1 MRKALALARRMLGRT
16 SPNPAVGCVIVRG
29 GRRGYRIVGQGATA
43 AGGRPHAEAVALA
56 RAGAR
61 ARGATAYVSFEPCA
75 HRGRTAPCAR
85 ALVEAGVARV
95 VVGCVDPYPP
105 VRGRGVAILRAA
117 GVEVV
122 SGVLEDECRRLNRG
136 FITRV
141 TRGRPF
147 ATLKL
152 ALSLDGRIAAASGDS
167 QWISSPASRALVHR
181 WRREADAVMVGAG
194 TVLAD
199 NPRLTCRVAGGRDP
213 VRIVIDG
220 RLRCPPRARVF
231 VERSTAPALLVTA
244 AANVARARRRYGGA
258 RVEVIGC
265 AASRGGERG
274 DRRGDQRSDQIDLRA
289 VMRELGRRGWC
300 NVLIEGGAHL
310 AGAALGAGVVD
321 RVAFFVAPIVI
332 GAGTPAVEG
341 LGLARVRD
349 AIALGGLDVR
359 RLGGD
364 LLMEGD
370 VPTGRRAR
378 ARGGR
383 ESGALVSLRRR

>member
-1 MRKALALARRMLGRT
+1 MRRALALARRMLGRT

-43 AGGRPHAEAVALA
+43 AGGRPHAEAVALG
-56 RAGAR
+56 RAGAK

-85 ALVEAGVARV
+85 TLVEAGVRRV

-122 SGVLEDECRRLNRG
+122 VGVLEDECRRLNQG

-167 QWISSPASRALVHR
+167 RWISSPAARALVHR
-181 WRREADAVMVGAG
+181 WRGEADAVMVGAG

-213 VRIVIDG
+213 VRVIVDG

-231 VERSTAPALLVTA
+231 VQHSAAPTLLVTT
-244 AANVARARRRYGGA
+244 AANLGRARRRYGGA
-258 RVEVIGC
+258 QVEVIGC
-265 AASRGGERG
+265 RARGGEV
-274 DRRGDQRSDQIDLRA
+274 DLPA
-289 VMRELGRRGWC
+289 LMRELGRRGWC
-300 NVLIEGGAHL
+300 NVLIEGGARL
-310 AGAALGAGVVD
+310 AGSALRAGIVD
-321 RVAFFVAPIVI
+321 RLAFFVAPVVI
-332 GAGTPAVEG
+332 GAGRPAVEG
-341 LGLARVRD
+341 LGFARVRD
-349 AIALGGLDVR
+349 AIALDGLSVR

-364 LLMEGD
+364 LLMEAG
-370 VPTGRRAR
+370 VATRRRAR
-378 ARGGR
+378 ARR
-383 ESGALVSLRRR
+383 A

>member
-1 MRKALALARRMLGRT
+1 MRRALALARRVLGRT

-29 GRRGYRIVGQGATA
+29 ARIVGQGATA
-43 AGGRPHAEAVALA
+43 VGGRPHAEAVALA
-56 RAGAR
+56 WAGAK

-75 HRGRTAPCAR
+75 HQGRTAPCAR
-85 ALVEAGVARV
+85 ALVDAGVRRV
-95 VVGCVDPYPP
+95 VIGCIDPYPP
-105 VRGRGVAILRAA
+105 VRGRGVAILRAE
-117 GVEVV
+117 GIEVV
-122 SGVLEDECRRLNRG
+122 SGVLEDECRRLNQG

-141 TRGRPF
+141 TRGRPL

-167 QWISSPASRALVHR
+167 QWISSAVARALVHR
-181 WRREADAVMVGAG
+181 WRSEADAVMVGAG

-213 VRIVIDG
+213 VRIIVDG

-231 VERSTAPALLVTA
+231 VERSTAPALLVTNI
-244 AANVARARRRYGGA
+244 ANVARARRRYDGA

-265 AASRGGERG
+265 PARRGERGGEL
-274 DRRGDQRSDQIDLRA
+274 DLRA
-289 VMRELGRRGWC
+289 LMRDLGRRGWC

-310 AGAALGAGVVD
+310 AGSALDAGIVD

-341 LGLARVRD
+341 LGFARVRD
-349 AIALGGLDVR
+349 AIALGALSVR

-364 LLMEGD
+364 LLMVAD
-370 VPTGRRAR
+370 IASPRRVSSRRA
-378 ARGGR
+378 
-383 ESGALVSLRRR
+383 

>member
-16 SPNPAVGCVIVRG
+16 SPNPAVGCVIVRSG
-29 GRRGYRIVGQGATA
+29 SIVGQGATA

-56 RAGAR
+56 RAGAK

-75 HRGRTAPCAR
+75 HQGRTAPCAR
-85 ALVEAGVARV
+85 ALVEAQIRRV
-95 VVGCVDPYPP
+95 VIGCIDPYPP

-117 GVEVV
+117 GIEVV
-122 SGVLEDECRRLNRG
+122 SGVLEDDCRRLNQG

-141 TRGRPF
+141 TRGRPL

-181 WRREADAVMVGAG
+181 WRSEADAVMVGAG

-199 NPRLTCRVAGGRDP
+199 NPRLTSRIAGGRDP
-213 VRIVIDG
+213 VRVLIDG
-220 RLRCPPRARVF
+220 HLRCSPHARVF
-231 VERSTAPALLVTA
+231 VERSTAPALLVTTV
-244 AANVARARRRYGGA
+244 ANVARARRRYGGA
-258 RVEVIGC
+258 RVEVLGC
-265 AASRGGERG
+265 PVRGGKRGDERG
-274 DRRGDQRSDQIDLRA
+274 GQRESREIEIDLRA
-289 VMRELGRRGWC
+289 LMRELGRRGWC

-310 AGAALGAGVVD
+310 AGAALDAGIVD

-332 GAGTPAVEG
+332 GAGTSAVEG
-341 LGLARVRD
+341 LGFARVRD
-349 AIALGGLDVR
+349 AIALGALSVR

-364 LLMEGD
+364 LLMEAD
-370 VPTGRRAR
+370 IASRRRVSSRRA
-378 ARGGR
+378 
-383 ESGALVSLRRR
+383 

>member
-1 MRKALALARRMLGRT
+1 MAAAPASSADLRFMRSALALARRMLGRT

-29 GRRGYRIVGQGATA
+29 GRIVGQGATA

-61 ARGATAYVSFEPCA
+61 ARGATAYVSLEPCA
-75 HRGRTAPCAR
+75 HQGRTAPCAR
-85 ALVEAGVARV
+85 ALVEAGVRRV
-95 VVGCVDPYPP
+95 VAGCVDPYPP
-105 VRGRGVAILRAA
+105 VRGRGIAILRAA
-117 GVEVV
+117 GVAVT
-122 SGVLEDECRRLNRG
+122 SGVLEDECRRLNAG

-152 ALSLDGRIAAASGDS
+152 ALSLDGRITAASGDS

-194 TVLAD
+194 TVIAD

-213 VRIVIDG
+213 VRVIIDG

-231 VERSTAPALLVTA
+231 VERSVAPALLVTT

-258 RVEVIGC
+258 RVEVLGC
-265 AASRGGERG
+265 PVRGGARG
-274 DRRGDQRSDQIDLRA
+274 NEIDLRA
-289 VMRELGRRGWC
+289 LMRELGRRGWC
-300 NVLIEGGAHL
+300 NVLVEGGARL
-310 AGAALGAGVVD
+310 AGSALGAGIID

-341 LGLARVRD
+341 LGFARVRD
-349 AIALGGLDVR
+349 AIALDDLSVR

-364 LLMEGD
+364 LLVEAD
-370 VPTGRRAR
+370 IATRRRAP
-378 ARGGR
+378 ARR
-383 ESGALVSLRRR
+383 V

>member
-1 MRKALALARRMLGRT
+1 MCKALALARRMLGRT

-29 GRRGYRIVGQGATA
+29 DTRGGRRRGQIVGQGATA
-43 AGGRPHAEAVALA
+43 EGGRPHAEAVALA
-56 RAGAR
+56 RAGAK

-75 HRGRTAPCAR
+75 HQGHTAPCAR
-85 ALVEAGVARV
+85 ALVEAGVRRV

-122 SGVLEDECRRLNRG
+122 CGVLEDECRRLNQG

-147 ATLKL
+147 ARLKL

-167 QWISSPASRALVHR
+167 RWISSPASRALVHR

-213 VRIVIDG
+213 VRVVIDG

-231 VERSTAPALLVTA
+231 IQRSTAPALLVTTV
-244 AANVARARRRYGGA
+244 ANVARARRRYGGP

-265 AASRGGERG
+265 PARGGGERG
-274 DRRGDQRSDQIDLRA
+274 GEIDLRA
-289 VMRELGRRGWC
+289 LMRELGRRGWC

-310 AGAALGAGVVD
+310 AGSALGAGLVD

-341 LGLARVRD
+341 LGFARVRD
-349 AIALGGLDVR
+349 AIALGDLSVR
-359 RLGGD
+359 RLGAD
-364 LLMEGD
+364 LLMEAGIA
-370 VPTGRRAR
+370 TRRRAPARR
-378 ARGGR
+378 A
-383 ESGALVSLRRR
+383 

>member
-1 MRKALALARRMLGRT
+1 MRRALALARRMLGRT

-29 GRRGYRIVGQGATA
+29 GRIVGQGATA

-56 RAGAR
+56 RAGAK

-75 HRGRTAPCAR
+75 HQGRTAPCAR
-85 ALVEAGVARV
+85 ALVEAGVRRV
-95 VVGCVDPYPP
+95 VIGCIDPYPP

-117 GVEVV
+117 GIEVV
-122 SGVLEDECRRLNRG
+122 SGVLEDECRRLNQG

-141 TRGRPF
+141 TRGRPL

-181 WRREADAVMVGAG
+181 WRSEADAVMVGAG

-199 NPRLTCRVAGGRDP
+199 NPRLTCRIAGGRDP
-213 VRIVIDG
+213 VRVIIDG
-220 RLRCPPRARVF
+220 RLRCSPRARVF
-231 VERSTAPALLVTA
+231 VERSTAPALLVTTV
-244 AANVARARRRYGGA
+244 ANVARARRRYGGA

-265 AASRGGERG
+265 PVRGRGESAVPRL
-274 DRRGDQRSDQIDLRA
+274 DLRA
-289 VMRELGRRGWC
+289 LMRELGRRGWC

-310 AGAALGAGVVD
+310 AGSALDAGIVD

-341 LGLARVRD
+341 LGFARVRD
-349 AIALGGLDVR
+349 AIALGALSVR

-364 LLMEGD
+364 LLMEAEIASRRR
-370 VPTGRRAR
+370 VSSRRA
-378 ARGGR
+378 
-383 ESGALVSLRRR
+383 

>member
-1 MRKALALARRMLGRT
+1 VAAAAPASSIDLRFMRRALALARRMLGRT

-29 GRRGYRIVGQGATA
+29 GRIVGQGATA

-56 RAGAR
+56 RAGTR
-61 ARGATAYVSFEPCA
+61 ARGATAYVSLEPCA
-75 HRGRTAPCAR
+75 HQGRTASCAR
-85 ALVEAGVARV
+85 ALVEAGVRRV
-95 VVGCVDPYPP
+95 VAGGVDPYPP

-122 SGVLEDECRRLNRG
+122 VGVLEHECRRLNLG

-141 TRGRPF
+141 TRRRPF

-181 WRREADAVMVGAG
+181 WRGEADAVMVGAG
-194 TVLAD
+194 TVIAD

-213 VRIVIDG
+213 VRVIVDG

-231 VERSTAPALLVTA
+231 VERSAASALLVTTV
-244 AANVARARRRYGGA
+244 ANVARARRRYGGA

-265 AASRGGERG
+265 PARGAERGSGRGGE
-274 DRRGDQRSDQIDLRA
+274 IDLRA
-289 VMRELGRRGWC
+289 LMRELGRRGWC
-300 NVLIEGGAHL
+300 SVLVEGGARL
-310 AGAALGAGVVD
+310 AGSALAAGIVD

-341 LGLARVRD
+341 LGFARVRD
-349 AIALGGLDVR
+349 AIALGDLSAR

-364 LLMEGD
+364 LLMEAD
-370 VPTGRRAR
+370 IATRRRAR
-378 ARGGR
+378 T
-383 ESGALVSLRRR
+383 RRR

>member
-29 GRRGYRIVGQGATA
+29 GRIVGQGATA

-61 ARGATAYVSFEPCA
+61 ARGATAYVSLEPSA
-75 HRGRTAPCAR
+75 QQGRTAPCAR
-85 ALVEAGVARV
+85 ALVDAGIRRV
-95 VVGCVDPYPP
+95 VAGCVDPYPP

-117 GVEVV
+117 GVEVT
-122 SGVLEDECRRLNRG
+122 SGVLEDECRRLNAG

-167 QWISSPASRALVHR
+167 QWISSPASRAVVHR

-194 TVLAD
+194 TVIAD

-213 VRIVIDG
+213 VRVIVDG
-220 RLRCPPRARVF
+220 RLRCSPRARVF
-231 VERSTAPALLVTA
+231 VERSVAPALLVTI

-265 AASRGGERG
+265 PTRGAERG
-274 DRRGDQRSDQIDLRA
+274 NEIDLRA
-289 VMRELGRRGWC
+289 LMRELGRRGWC
-300 NVLIEGGAHL
+300 NVLVEGGARL
-310 AGAALGAGVVD
+310 AGSALDAGVVD

-341 LGLARVRD
+341 LGFARVRD
-349 AIALGGLDVR
+349 AIALDDLKVR

-364 LLMEGD
+364 LLMEAD
-370 VPTGRRAR
+370 VAIRRRAPARR
-378 ARGGR
+378 A
-383 ESGALVSLRRR
+383 

>member
-1 MRKALALARRMLGRT
+1 MPATPVSSADLHFMRRALALARRMLGRT

-29 GRRGYRIVGQGATA
+29 GRIVGQGATA

-56 RAGAR
+56 RAGAK

-75 HRGRTAPCAR
+75 HQGRTAPCAR
-85 ALVEAGVARV
+85 TLIEAGVRRV
-95 VVGCVDPYPP
+95 AIGCIDPYPP

-117 GVEVV
+117 GIEVV
-122 SGVLEDECRRLNRG
+122 AGVLEDECRRLNQG
-136 FITRV
+136 FISRV
-141 TRGRPF
+141 TRGRPL

-181 WRREADAVMVGAG
+181 WRNEADAVMVGAR

-199 NPRLTCRVAGGRDP
+199 NPRLTCRMARGRDP
-213 VRIVIDG
+213 VRVVIDG
-220 RLRCPPRARVF
+220 RLRCSPRARVF
-231 VERSTAPALLVTA
+231 VERSTAPALLVTTT
-244 AANVARARRRYGGA
+244 ANVARARRRYDGA

-265 AASRGGERG
+265 PGRGGE
-274 DRRGDQRSDQIDLRA
+274 IDLRA
-289 VMRELGRRGWC
+289 LMRELARRGWC

-310 AGAALGAGVVD
+310 AGSALDAGIVD

-341 LGLARVRD
+341 LGFARVRD
-349 AIALGGLDVR
+349 AIALGALSVR

-364 LLMEGD
+364 LLMEAD
-370 VPTGRRAR
+370 IASRRRASSR
-378 ARGGR
+378 A
-383 ESGALVSLRRR
+383 